1 MVGALFD
8 TNVLID
14 HRNAVRQA
22 RKEIARFESRAVS
35 IITWIEVMVGADDD
49 LIEPIRRCLE
59 GFKVVALDDEIAD
72 RAVTLRRA
80 QGFWGNLLA
89 EPSRVR
95 RVKHHRAPRCDH
107 LPGIEDGPQISAG
120 SAAEG
125 SQAQRPF
132 RAKRRWFTVS
142 AMSRSLRAPARHAR
156 DDRPADQ
163 R

>member
-80 QGFWGNLLA
+80 
-89 EPSRVR
+89 
-95 RVKHHRAPRCDH
+95 HRLK
-107 LPGIEDGPQISAG
+107 LPDAVIWATAQTAG
-120 SAAEG
+120 RLFAT
-125 SQAQRPF
+125 
-132 RAKRRWFTVS
+132 RATKDFPT
-142 AMSRSLRAPARHAR
+142 
-156 DDRPADQ
+156 DDPGMRESYAL
-163 R
+163 